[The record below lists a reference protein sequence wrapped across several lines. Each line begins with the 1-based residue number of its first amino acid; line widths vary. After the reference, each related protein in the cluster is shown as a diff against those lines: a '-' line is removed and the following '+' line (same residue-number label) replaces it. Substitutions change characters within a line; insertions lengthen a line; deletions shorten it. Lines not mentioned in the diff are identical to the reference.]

1 MKKIVSS
8 VILIIALGNI
18 ANAQIKI
25 VDDDY
30 SASMTSAK
38 NYYEQ
43 DVSFETI
50 FPKAKLGEQY
60 KSIEMNLDFGLNH
73 IGDTVWCYHED
84 EHGCNYKYS
93 DRMKVCGCGFGVT
106 SDGSNEEIIWVLPV
120 GYYVVTGYIIGRE
133 NTAELFSRYF
143 SSEDTTQIF
152 YGFAHGSKYS
162 TNIGS
167 TPSIKRLK
175 ESILESKVTSL
186 PKEYITFVKLTSID
200 SINGKHI
207 DFYAVPCNSFIFN
220 VNFYSEIRKEFLNQ
234 EILLSKSNQIRI
246 KKNDANVYCIIHGM
260 YSSYEELFTMGNGTI
275 VEDAITEDKIKLN
288 DSIFLVEDV
297 VVRLDKDGSKKVP
310 HLYLVLKGDN
320 TGSFAIRP
328 ESMEY
333 QYTIQYNDENDN
345 SIFYSDYSNYTIPFL
360 KQKLGNYTP
369 PLIAIRKKDLF
380 AIKQHIVDTAAIVQK
395 KKNLDKQKEENAR
408 LARQKEWELSKQ
420 KSIEERKRDMIVKY
434 GTEMGV
440 LVGEKKVTIGMTQEM
455 CRDAWGRPMNTYRTT
470 TKYGQSEVWC
480 YNYKTRVY
488 FYNGKVVQIDD

>member
-1 MKKIVSS
+1 MRKIVS
-8 VILIIALGNI
+8 IIMLIFALGSF

-73 IGDTVWCYHED
+73 LGDTVWCYHEN
-84 EHGCNYKYS
+84 EYGCNYKYS

-152 YGFAHGSKYS
+152 YGYSFNGLDKYS
-162 TNIGS
+162 TDIGR
-167 TPSIKRLK
+167 TPSIKGLK
-175 ESILESKVTSL
+175 ESILVSNITSL

-207 DFYAVPCNSFIFN
+207 DFYAVPCNSFFFN

-234 EILLSKSNQIRI
+234 EILLSNSSRI
-246 KKNDANVYCIIHGM
+246 FMKQNDTNVYRKIDDWAWTPWE
-260 YSSYEELFTMGNGTI
+260 SFSLGTGVI
-275 VEDAITEDKIKLN
+275 VEDALTEDKIKLN
-288 DSIFLVEDV
+288 DSIFKVEDV
-297 VVRLDKDGSKKVP
+297 VVRLDKKKP
-310 HLYLVLKGDN
+310 HLYVVLKGDK

-328 ESMEY
+328 GSMEY
-333 QYTIQYNDENDN
+333 QYTIHYNDENDN

-408 LARQKEWELSKQ
+408 LARQKEWELSRQ
-420 KSIEERKRDMIVKY
+420 KRIDERKRDMIVKY